1 MTKPGDGSDFEKV
14 PELRPT
20 RREEQLPDGVTRI
33 TLDTSAP
40 GLIVPLPAQ
49 REKPTSAAEAGRQR
63 RQAATWDNP
72 SPRRRLPPGET
83 VGPQHAVKLLFA
95 IDYPQDEEA
104 GQPFPFAWLE
114 GSGFSLHLICRV
126 ENPGLNFE
134 ASAYRIAAIP
144 GDEIWSW
151 SSSPESWESLGGRA
165 GRLIARDGMVIG
177 ARLDIM
183 S

>member
-40 GLIVPLPAQ
+40 GLSVPLPEQ
-49 REKPTSAAEAGRQR
+49 RPRPTTAAEAGHR
-63 RQAATWDNP
+63 RQQGEYHSP
-72 SPRRRLPPGET
+72 SLRHTLPPGET
-83 VGPQHAVKLLFA
+83 VGPRHAASLLLQMHW
-95 IDYPQDEEA
+95 PQDEEA
-104 GQPFPFAWLE
+104 GEAFPFGWLKD
-114 GSGFSLHLICRV
+114 SGLVLSLICRV
-126 ENPGLNFE
+126 ESPGLNFE
-134 ASAYRIAAIP
+134 ASSYRIETLP

-151 SSSPESWESLGGRA
+151 SSSPESWEQLGGRA
-165 GRLIARDGMVIG
+165 GRLIARDGMVLG